1 MLKKLLLILLFLGF
15 LRAQGEHGEHYEII
29 VELSKAFL
37 KAKDAFIMIDET
49 YKTCVKTGHDRT
61 QIRLQSAFLENLSQ
75 TEQQFDG
82 YFEKDFKSVEVLKT
96 LLKGIQS
103 LEKTSNKLACIT
115 PKNAKNFEI
124 LEGAITQIIDL
135 EKQMDKFIN
144 SAK

>member
-15 LRAQGEHGEHYEII
+15 LRAQGEHYEII

-37 KAKDAFIMIDET
+37 KAKDAFIMIDKT
-49 YKTCVKTGHDRT
+49 YKTCVETGHDRT
-61 QIRLQSAFLENLSQ
+61 QMRLQNAFLENLSQ
-75 TEQQFDG
+75 TEQQFDD
-82 YFEKDFKSVEVLKT
+82 YFEKDFKGVEVLKT
-96 LLKGIQS
+96 LLKDIQS

-115 PKNAKNFEI
+115 SKNAKNFEI

-144 SAK
+144 GAK

>member
-1 MLKKLLLILLFLGF
+1 MLFLGF
-15 LRAQGEHGEHYEII
+15 LRAQGEHYEII

-37 KAKDAFIMIDET
+37 KAKEVLTAIHQT
-49 YKTCVKTGHDRT
+49 YQICIETGHDRT

-75 TEQQFDG
+75 TKQQFDD

-96 LLKGIQS
+96 LLKNIQS

-144 SAK
+144 KN

>member
-15 LRAQGEHGEHYEII
+15 LRVQGEHYEII

-37 KAKDAFIMIDET
+37 KAKDAFIMIDKT
-49 YKTCVKTGHDRT
+49 YKTCVETGHDRT
-61 QIRLQSAFLENLSQ
+61 QMRLQNAFLENLSQ
-75 TEQQFDG
+75 TEQQFDD
-82 YFEKDFKSVEVLKT
+82 YFEKDFKGVEVLKT
-96 LLKGIQS
+96 LLKDIQS

-115 PKNAKNFEI
+115 SKNAKNFEI

-144 SAK
+144 GAK

>member
-1 MLKKLLLILLFLGF
+1 MLKKLLLIALFLGF
-15 LRAQGEHGEHYEII
+15 LRAQGEHYEII
-29 VELSKAFL
+29 VELSKAFV
-37 KAKDAFIMIDET
+37 KAKDAFIAIDKT
-49 YKTCVKTGHDRT
+49 YKTCVETGHDRT

-75 TEQQFDG
+75 TEQQFDD

-96 LLKGIQS
+96 LLKDIRS
-103 LEKTSNKLACIT
+103 LEKASNKLACVA

-124 LEGAITQIIDL
+124 LERAITQIIDL

>member
-15 LRAQGEHGEHYEII
+15 LRAQGEHYEII

-37 KAKDAFIMIDET
+37 KAKDAFIMIDKT
-49 YKTCVKTGHDRT
+49 YKTCVETGHDRT

-96 LLKGIQS
+96 LLKDIQS

-115 PKNAKNFEI
+115 TKNAKNFEI
-124 LEGAITQIIDL
+124 LERAITQIIDL

-144 SAK
+144 GAK

>member
-15 LRAQGEHGEHYEII
+15 LRAQGEHYEII
-29 VELSKAFL
+29 VELSKAFV
-37 KAKDAFIMIDET
+37 KAKDAFIAIDKT
-49 YKTCVKTGHDRT
+49 YKTCVETGHDRT

-115 PKNAKNFEI
+115 SKNAQNFEI

-144 SAK
+144 KN

>member
-15 LRAQGEHGEHYEII
+15 LRAQGEHYEII

-37 KAKDAFIMIDET
+37 KAKDAFIMIDKT
-49 YKTCVKTGHDRT
+49 YKTCVETGHDRT
-61 QIRLQSAFLENLSQ
+61 QMRLQSTFLENLSQ
-75 TEQQFDG
+75 IKQQFDD
-82 YFEKDFKSVEVLKT
+82 YFEKNFKSVEVLKT
-96 LLKGIQS
+96 LLKDIQS

-124 LEGAITQIIDL
+124 LEGAITQIIEL

-144 SAK
+144 GAK

>member
-1 MLKKLLLILLFLGF
+1 MLKKLLLISLFLGF
-15 LRAQGEHGEHYEII
+15 LRAQGEHYEII
-29 VELSKAFL
+29 VELSKAFV
-37 KAKDAFIMIDET
+37 KAKDAFIAIDKT

-75 TEQQFDG
+75 TERQFDD

-96 LLKGIQS
+96 LLKDIRS
-103 LEKTSNKLACIT
+103 LEKASNKLACVA

-124 LEGAITQIIDL
+124 LEGTITQIIDL

-144 SAK
+144 GAK

>member
-1 MLKKLLLILLFLGF
+1 MLIALFLGF
-15 LRAQGEHGEHYEII
+15 LRAEGEHYEII
-29 VELSKAFL
+29 VEFSKAFL
-37 KAKDAFIMIDET
+37 KAKDAFIAIDKT
-49 YKTCVKTGHDRT
+49 YKTCVETGHDRT

-75 TEQQFDG
+75 TEQQFDD

-96 LLKGIQS
+96 LLKDIQS
-103 LEKTSNKLACIT
+103 LEKTSNKLACIA

-144 SAK
+144 GTK